1 MMTGL
6 ENVLRS
12 MFAAV
17 EVSPE
22 WFRIVIQFET
32 LILTVES
39 DSKSG
44 FWLSF
49 NVHLKIFG
57 GFSVGGAGRL
67 SNFFKGRTVHATN
80 S

>member
-22 WFRIVIQFET
+22 WFRIV
-32 LILTVES
+32 
-39 DSKSG
+39 SG
-44 FWLSF
+44 QIREKMSYVMRRQAEMKQVTSYF
-49 NVHLKIFG
+49 VYT
-57 GFSVGGAGRL
+57 
-67 SNFFKGRTVHATN
+67 NFLEALEAKMYLN
-80 S
+80 L